1 MVIKALVHPC
11 SNLCEISYDT
21 PIRRKYPYNSELGE
35 ASADFFDAFWRSN
48 LSCVKKPFG
57 EKTVATH
64 QVQKEYL
71 LLLNTMVKKNFDGL
85 DTRTSSGLIIMVSC
99 KLLLCKMYIILP
111 SIGSRRRIYR

>member
-1 MVIKALVHPC
+1 MVIKALVNPS

-21 PIRRKYPYNSELGE
+21 PIGRKHPYNSELGE
-35 ASADFFDAFWRSN
+35 ASADFFDALWRSN
-48 LSCVKKPFG
+48 LSCVKKSLG

-85 DTRTSSGLIIMVSC
+85 DTRTSSGLISWLAVTFHYERC
-99 KLLLCKMYIILP
+99 IL
-111 SIGSRRRIYR
+111 SYQA